1 LQQIKLILL
10 LIGEMG
16 YSKTKRVLD
25 IDERVLAI
33 GEQEDCP
40 EGAIDLLIA
49 ELITQL
55 LLLLLRCLDFY
66 WSSPWF
72 FC

>member
-1 LQQIKLILL
+1 
-10 LIGEMG
+10 MG

-66 WSSPWF
+66 WSSPCF

>member
-1 LQQIKLILL
+1 
-10 LIGEMG
+10 MG
-16 YSKTKRVLD
+16 YSKIKRVLD

>member
-1 LQQIKLILL
+1 
-10 LIGEMG
+10 MG

-55 LLLLLRCLDFY
+55 LLLLRCLDFY